1 MANPIFGLFRP
12 SPIEPIQAHMEAVKQ
27 TVLLLEPFF
36 NEVIANNWSLATT
49 LQGEIVASEHKA
61 DALKWNVRKHLPK
74 GLFLPV
80 SRGDLLQMLVIQD
93 LIANKAK
100 DISGLVL
107 GRQMALPASIHHDFM
122 SLIQRSIAA
131 VEQADAGIHELDELL
146 ETGFRGNEVSLVE
159 NMIQELG
166 HIEEDTDTIQIA
178 VRRAL
183 RVIEE
188 TLNPIDVIFLYKII
202 QLTGEIAD
210 HAEQVG
216 NSLLQLLAQ

>member
-12 SPIEPIQAHMEAVKQ
+12 SPIEPIQAHMEAVKH

-36 NEVIANNWSLATT
+36 AEVMANNWTAATA
-49 LQGEIVASEHKA
+49 LQADIVASEHKA
-61 DALKWNVRKHLPK
+61 DALKWDVRKHLPK

-80 SRGDLLQMLVIQD
+80 SRGDLLQMLVVQD
-93 LIANKAK
+93 LIANKVK

-107 GRQMALPASIHHDFM
+107 GRQMTLPTVIRSDFM
-122 SLIQRSIAA
+122 SLVKRSTIA

-146 ETGFRGNEVSLVE
+146 ETGFRGNEVNLVE

-166 HIEEDTDTIQIA
+166 GIEEETDTIQIT
-178 VRRAL
+178 VRQRLRA
-183 RVIEE
+183 IEDS
-188 TLNPIDVIFLYKII
+188 LNPVDVIFLYKII
-202 QLTGEIAD
+202 ELTGEIAD

>member
-12 SPIEPIQAHMEAVKQ
+12 SPLEPIQAHMEAVKN

-36 NEVIANNWSLATT
+36 LEVMANHWTAATE
-49 LQGEIVASEHKA
+49 LQGDIVAHEHKA
-61 DALKWNVRKHLPK
+61 DALKWDVRKHLPK

-80 SRGDLLQMLVIQD
+80 SRGDLLQMLAVQD

-100 DISGLVL
+100 DVSGLVL
-107 GRQMALPASIHHDFM
+107 GRQMILPTPICDEFM
-122 SLIQRSIAA
+122 FLVKRSTAA
-131 VEQADAGIHELDELL
+131 VEQADAAIHELDELL
-146 ETGFRGNEVSLVE
+146 ETGFRGNEVDLVE

-166 HIEEDTDTIQIA
+166 HIEKDTDTIQIT
-178 VRRAL
+178 VRQAL
-183 RVIEE
+183 RSIEGN
-188 TLNPIDVIFLYKII
+188 LNPVDVIFLYKII
-202 QLTGEIAD
+202 EFTGEIAD